1 MVARE
6 GESCDFVYGMK
17 SMLKGRDKS
26 KTEDVLTEQVE
37 QIDE

>member
-1 MVARE
+1 MVRE
-6 GESCDFVYGMK
+6 GESCAFMYGGE

-26 KTEDVLTEQVE
+26 KTEDVLAEQVE